1 MTAQTN
7 TSANALNAVAATV
20 CMAFG
25 FNRIA
30 DKLMGA
36 SLASNGGSVSACV
49 TICHGPA
56 ATASLDKSPWF
67 AAA

>member
-1 MTAQTN
+1 MTTQN
-7 TSANALNAVAATV
+7 KTSANTLNAVAATV

-25 FNRIA
+25 FNRMA
-30 DKLMGA
+30 DKLMGV

-56 ATASLDKSPWF
+56 ATASVEKSPWF